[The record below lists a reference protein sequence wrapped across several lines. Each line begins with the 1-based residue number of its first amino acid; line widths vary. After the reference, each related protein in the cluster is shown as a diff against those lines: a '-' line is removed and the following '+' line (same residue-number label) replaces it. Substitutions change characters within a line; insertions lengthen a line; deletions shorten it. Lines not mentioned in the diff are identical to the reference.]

1 MTTAGII
8 TMVLSC
14 GIVWG
19 LFIICCT
26 KLIKSD
32 KHEDS

>member
-1 MTTAGII
+1 MTVAGII

-19 LFIICCT
+19 MFIVCCS
-26 KLIKSD
+26 KLVKSD
-32 KHEDS
+32 KQED

>member
-1 MTTAGII
+1 MTIAGII

-19 LFIICCT
+19 MFIVCCS
-26 KLIKSD
+26 KLVKSD
-32 KHEDS
+32 KQED

>member
-1 MTTAGII
+1 MTVAGII

-19 LFIICCT
+19 MFMVCCA
-26 KLIKSD
+26 KLVKSD
-32 KHEDS
+32 KQED

>member
-1 MTTAGII
+1 MTIAGII

-19 LFIICCT
+19 LFVVCCS

-32 KHEDS
+32 KQED

>member
-1 MTTAGII
+1 MTIAGII

-19 LFIICCT
+19 MFIVCCT
-26 KLIKSD
+26 KLVKSD
-32 KHEDS
+32 KQED